1 MLNFVTFLFILCFL
15 IHGNAQTPVSYPYR
29 SCLPGNFTQNSTYHS
44 NLDLLF
50 SNLSANGPPK
60 NRFFNTSAGRPPNDA
75 VYGLF
80 QCRGDVSDSVCRSF
94 LATAIK
100 DVAQEYCPLR
110 KGAVA
115 WYDEC
120 IFRYSD
126 QRFFSDVSTEPSLPL
141 LNSAEIDVD
150 KARFNQLVMSML
162 RATAARAANASV
174 GELFAT
180 QEANFTSDLP
190 LYTLAQCTGDL
201 SNTDCELC
209 LRQAI
214 NGIPSCCSNKRGGRV
229 LFPSCY
235 VRYEVYMFYEQT
247 PTNSVPPPATTP
259 PNNTTPTPPLPPP
272 PTPGKRRISTMLIVA
287 IVAPITISI
296 LLFVLGCCFLRQRAR
311 NRHSSIKEDSVVN
324 EMTTMESL
332 QFDFKTIDAA
342 TNKFSEENKLG
353 EGGFGVVFKQFSH
366 FAIAGR
372 ASVLHAYFPIHGS
385 AEVYPDPFRYCSNA
399 TFSPNSTYLS
409 NLQILSSTL
418 SSNASHNFYH
428 NSSVGRQKSP
438 NSTAVYGDFQCRG
451 DLNATACRQCVAT
464 ATANSTQSYCPRSVE
479 AVIWLDECLLRY
491 SNESFFS
498 IVAER
503 PMLILINN
511 NAIEEDESGFD
522 RIVGSALN
530 HTVANASS
538 VEGALKFATKEAN
551 FKDAIVYTLAQ
562 CTGDLSTSNCGKCLR
577 GALRNYPGCCSGKK
591 GGRVLSPSCMI
602 RYELYPFYGGVS
614 PSNAISTPP
623 ASAPASAPAL
633 LPPPESSPDSNAPT
647 SEPPP
652 PPTASVSAPPPP
664 LSSSPPAPAPSTA
677 SPPLLSGN
685 GRATVGMVMG
695 IVVAGFLLWS
705 L

>member
-1 MLNFVTFLFILCFL
+1 MLNFLTFLFLLCFL
-15 IHGNAQTPVSYPYR
+15 IHGNAQTRVSYPYR

-141 LNSAEIDVD
+141 LNTAEIDVD

-296 LLFVLGCCFLRQRAR
+296 LLFVLGCCFLRQRVR
-311 NRHSSIKEDSVVN
+311 KRHSAVKEDSVVN

-353 EGGFGVVFKQFSH
+353 EGGFGVVFKGRLENGEE
-366 FAIAGR
+366 IAVKRLSRGSLQGSEEFKNEVMLVAQLQHR
-372 ASVLHAYFPIHGS
+372 NLVRLLGFCLEGEEKILIYEYIPNKSLDFFLFDLEGQTQLDWLKRYKIINGIARGMLYLHEDSRLRIIHRDLKAS
-385 AEVYPDPFRYCSNA
+385 N
-399 TFSPNSTYLS
+399 
-409 NLQILSSTL
+409 IL
-418 SSNASHNFYH
+418 
-428 NSSVGRQKSP
+428 
-438 NSTAVYGDFQCRG
+438 
-451 DLNATACRQCVAT
+451 
-464 ATANSTQSYCPRSVE
+464 
-479 AVIWLDECLLRY
+479 LDEY
-491 SNESFFS
+491 
-498 IVAER
+498 
-503 PMLILINN
+503 M
-511 NAIEEDESGFD
+511 NAKISDFGMARIIQVDESQVNTK
-522 RIVGSALN
+522 RIVGTYGYMSPEYAMHGIFSMKSDVYSFGVLVLEILSGQKN
-530 HTVANASS
+530 SS
-538 VEGALKFATKEAN
+538 FYLS
-551 FKDAIVYTLAQ
+551 DLAE
-562 CTGDLSTSNCGKCLR
+562 DLLTYAWKLWKTEQPLEILDPV
-577 GALRNYPGCCSGKK
+577 LRNSYS
-591 GGRVLSPSCMI
+591 RNEVLRCIHIALLCVQEDSSQRPSMASI
-602 RYELYPFYGGVS
+602 VLMLN
-614 PSNAISTPP
+614 SNSVTLPLPEEPAFFMRSKNTDIKDSDISTDRFVQWSVND
-623 ASAPASAPAL
+623 ASI
-633 LPPPESSPDSNAPT
+633 
-647 SEPPP
+647 SELHP
-652 PPTASVSAPPPP
+652 
-664 LSSSPPAPAPSTA
+664 
-677 SPPLLSGN
+677 
-685 GRATVGMVMG
+685 R
-695 IVVAGFLLWS
+695 
-705 L
+705 

>member
-15 IHGNAQTPVSYPYR
+15 IHGNAQIPVSYPYR

-80 QCRGDVSDSVCRSF
+80 QCRGDVSDSGCRSL

-100 DVAQEYCPLR
+100 DVAREYCPLS

-120 IFRYSD
+120 ILRYSD
-126 QRFFSDVSTEPSLPL
+126 QPFFSDVSTKPSMSL
-141 LNSAEIDVD
+141 LNTAEIDVD
-150 KARFNQLVMSML
+150 KAPFNQLVMSTL

-180 QEANFTSDLP
+180 QEANFTSDLT

-311 NRHSSIKEDSVVN
+311 NRHSPVKEDSVVN

-332 QFDFKTIDAA
+332 QFDFKTIDSA

-353 EGGFGVVFKQFSH
+353 EGGFGVVFKGRLENGEE
-366 FAIAGR
+366 IAVKRLSRGSLQGSEEFKNEVMLVAQLQHR
-372 ASVLHAYFPIHGS
+372 NLVRLLGFCLEGEEKILIYEYIPNKSLDFFLFDLEGQTQLDWLKRYKIINGIARGMLYLHEDSRLRIIHRDLKAS
-385 AEVYPDPFRYCSNA
+385 N
-399 TFSPNSTYLS
+399 
-409 NLQILSSTL
+409 IL
-418 SSNASHNFYH
+418 
-428 NSSVGRQKSP
+428 
-438 NSTAVYGDFQCRG
+438 
-451 DLNATACRQCVAT
+451 
-464 ATANSTQSYCPRSVE
+464 
-479 AVIWLDECLLRY
+479 LDEY
-491 SNESFFS
+491 
-498 IVAER
+498 
-503 PMLILINN
+503 M
-511 NAIEEDESGFD
+511 NAKISDFGMARIIQVDESQVNTK
-522 RIVGSALN
+522 RIVGTYGYMSPEYAMHGIFSMKSDVYSFGVLVLEILSGQKN
-530 HTVANASS
+530 SS
-538 VEGALKFATKEAN
+538 FYLS
-551 FKDAIVYTLAQ
+551 DLAE
-562 CTGDLSTSNCGKCLR
+562 DLLTYAWKLWKTEQPLEILDPV
-577 GALRNYPGCCSGKK
+577 LRNSYS
-591 GGRVLSPSCMI
+591 RNEVLRCIHIALLCVQEDSSQRPAMASIVLM
-602 RYELYPFYGGVS
+602 LN
-614 PSNAISTPP
+614 SNSVTLPLPEEPAFFMRSKDTNIKDSDISTNQFAQWSVND
-623 ASAPASAPAL
+623 ASI
-633 LPPPESSPDSNAPT
+633 
-647 SEPPP
+647 SELHP
-652 PPTASVSAPPPP
+652 
-664 LSSSPPAPAPSTA
+664 
-677 SPPLLSGN
+677 
-685 GRATVGMVMG
+685 R
-695 IVVAGFLLWS
+695 
-705 L
+705 